1 METSRVTIT
10 TITTTTPPPRTT
22 TTITVTIILRHRI
35 ITADHKHISPPHR
48 IKLEWSKKEKG
59 EKKKDEANKKF
70 NYHSLFYLPRRW
82 FTWMQ
87 KQPNQI
93 KLASAIWL
101 MDYEQK
107 PEIL

>member
-1 METSRVTIT
+1 MVW
-10 TITTTTPPPRTT
+10 
-22 TTITVTIILRHRI
+22 L
-35 ITADHKHISPPHR
+35 AAN
-48 IKLEWSKKEKG
+48 KEKIFCVPATVYWCSYIKKK
-59 EKKKDEANKKF
+59 KKKDEANKKF